1 MQLGKAYIAIVIEV
15 AYNYSNDPEA
25 LYRIDVEF
33 ATRTEWEKELKV
45 LFEDLKTFSRKPIE
59 EHTEEDLEYRERI
72 LDALATLKYVYPDLK
87 SILDLRDTSV
97 SDLLD
102 DKNVKHALSS
112 TKHIQRAKRGPF

>member
-15 AYNYSNDPEA
+15 AYNYSNDLEA

-87 SILDLRDTSV
+87 SILDLRDTFI
-97 SDLLD
+97 SDLLNN
-102 DKNVKHALSS
+102 KNIKYILSL
-112 TKHIQRAKRGPF
+112 TKYI